1 MDKNL
6 KLLES
11 EIKNLS
17 FLLKIGNHNELI
29 KRTSK
34 LISKYP
40 QITAF
45 SNFLGLSLET
55 QGKLYHAEKVYLKAL
70 ERDPNNMNILVNLK
84 YKGWQIQTAII
95 P

>member
-34 LISKYP
+34 LILKYP
-40 QITAF
+40 HYRKERA
-45 SNFLGLSLET
+45 LGELRRVKIE
-55 QGKLYHAEKVYLKAL
+55 V
-70 ERDPNNMNILVNLK
+70 
-84 YKGWQIQTAII
+84 
-95 P
+95 

>member
-45 SNFLGLSLET
+45 INFLGLSLE
-55 QGKLYHAEKVYLKAL
+55 
-70 ERDPNNMNILVNLK
+70 M
-84 YKGWQIQTAII
+84 
-95 P
+95 